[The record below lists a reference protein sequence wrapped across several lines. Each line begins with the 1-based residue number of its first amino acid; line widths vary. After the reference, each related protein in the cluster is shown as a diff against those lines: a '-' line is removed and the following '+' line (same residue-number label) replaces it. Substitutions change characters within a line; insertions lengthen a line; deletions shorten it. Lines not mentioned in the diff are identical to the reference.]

1 MKKIYFSLI
10 TIAILLF
17 TACTN
22 DVPVN
27 EKTNETGT
35 LSATISFEA
44 KTGSGLKATRAA
56 SSTAIPTVSWAN
68 VNQVQLFLYDDN
80 GIVKFSRT
88 VKPTATVTT
97 FNWENVPVGTYH
109 LALLANVKSNTDA
122 IATSVEGS
130 MTELTDENVI
140 GKALNSVIKIDL
152 KTEDLPTTTGPHNWN
167 LPITTDRVGYAA
179 PSEIFTAYEDEVKIE
194 AGRNTPL
201 RDLILRREI
210 SLLRARFNIK
220 EIPDQ
225 DAGIEKPT
233 FGNPG
238 DFIVV
243 QRLPVGFGLKAGSF
257 AGGILDD
264 TSDDKRVLVGATG
277 TTTYQT
283 ADPTVGYNPTT
294 ILDNDFTMWHDIYVL
309 PNASAQ
315 EISAGSL
322 ENTSDAPAGRQYFII
337 IAASV
342 DEGYEYQDGTIAT
355 VENQPV
361 YWFGTI
367 KGLFTKNV
375 IREVNMTLNTKGY
388 PDIPGGPGEFG
399 ALEITVGAPE
409 PWNSTIVNTDIAI

>member
-27 EKTNETGT
+27 EETNETGT
-35 LSATISFEA
+35 LKATISFEA
-44 KTGSGLKATRAA
+44 KAGSDLKATRAA

-68 VNQVQLFLYDDN
+68 VKQVQLFLYDDD

-122 IATSVEGS
+122 IATSVDGS

-152 KTEDLPTTTGPHNWN
+152 KAEALPSATGPHHWD
-167 LPITTDRVGYAA
+167 LPVTTYRVGYAA
-179 PSEIFTAYEDEVKIE
+179 PSEIFTAYKDDVMIT
-194 AGRNTPL
+194 AGGNTTVT
-201 RDLILRREI
+201 DLTLRREI
-210 SLLRARFNIK
+210 SLLRARFNIE

-225 DAGIEKPT
+225 AAGIAKPT
-233 FGNPG
+233 FGNAS

-257 AGGILDD
+257 AGGILDVA
-264 TSDDKRVLVGATG
+264 SDDKRVLVGATG

-294 ILDNDFTMWHDIYVL
+294 ILGGDFTLWQDIYVL
-309 PNASAQ
+309 PNASSQ

-322 ENTSDAPAGRQYFII
+322 SSTSDAPAGRQYFII

-342 DEGYEYQDGTIAT
+342 NTGYEYQDGSTAT
-355 VENQPV
+355 TDGQPV

-399 ALEITVGAPE
+399 GLEITVGAPE
-409 PWNSTIVNTDIAI
+409 DWNSTIVNTDIAI